1 MNMALIVFKQVLILI
16 IFVMMGI
23 IGVKSGKVDPK
34 VFKTLS
40 NILLYFVNP
49 FLIIDSLSVAYNP
62 QKTAGFL
69 LSLAISF
76 GMHFVCMLG
85 AHFIF
90 LRKGDSE
97 KLPIERY
104 AVVLSNAGYIGIPLI
119 NGIFGKEAVFY
130 LVAYMVSFNIVSW
143 TYGMWV
149 LQKDRKMDLKKMLIN
164 PGNIGCAIG
173 LTVYFLQIPF
183 PEMVRT
189 VISST
194 ANVNTFL
201 SLFAIGII
209 CAGLN
214 VPDLLKNKRGLY
226 VALCRLVF
234 LPAIVFAVLIWWVPM
249 VLPENG
255 MLVASVLTVAAL
267 TPTAMAL
274 SFMCQISGRDPLYG
288 SNILALSTVLCC
300 VTVPV
305 MTTILTGVLNVIY

>member
-1 MNMALIVFKQVLILI
+1 MDMALIVFKQVVILVI
-16 IFVMMGI
+16 LVMMGI
-23 IGVKSGKVDPK
+23 IGVRSKKVDPG

-49 FLIIDSLSVAYNP
+49 FLIIDSLSVEYDP

-69 LSLAISF
+69 LSLAVSV
-76 GMHFVCMLG
+76 GMHIVCILG
-85 AHFIF
+85 AHFLF
-90 LRKGDSE
+90 LRKGDPE

-130 LVAYMVSFNIVSW
+130 LVAYMVCFNIFSW

-149 LQKDRKMDLKKMLIN
+149 LQKGRMDLKKMLIN

-173 LTVYFLQIPF
+173 LTIYFLRIPL
-183 PEMVRT
+183 PGMVRT

-214 VPDLLKNKRGLY
+214 IPDLLKNRRGLY
-226 VALCRLVF
+226 VALCRLVL
-234 LPAIVFAVLIWWVPM
+234 LPVIVFAVLIWWIPM

-274 SFMCQISGRDPLYG
+274 SFMCQISGRNPLYG
-288 SNILALSTVLCC
+288 SNLLALSTVLCC

-305 MTTILTGVLNVIY
+305 MTTILTAVLNVIY

>member
-1 MNMALIVFKQVLILI
+1 MDMALIVFKQVVILI
-16 IFVMMGI
+16 ILVMMGI
-23 IGVKSGKVDPK
+23 IGVKSKKVDPG
-34 VFKTLS
+34 VFRTLS

-49 FLIIDSLSVAYNP
+49 FLIIDSLSVEYDP

-69 LSLAISF
+69 LSLAVSA
-76 GMHFVCMLG
+76 GMHIVCILG
-85 AHFIF
+85 AHFLF
-90 LRKGDSE
+90 LRKGDPE

-130 LVAYMVSFNIVSW
+130 LVAYMVCFNIFSW

-149 LQKDRKMDLKKMLIN
+149 LQKGRMDLKKMLIN

-173 LTVYFLQIPF
+173 LTIYFLRIPL
-183 PEMVRT
+183 PGMVRT
-189 VISST
+189 VVSST

-214 VPDLLKNKRGLY
+214 IPDLLKNKRGLY
-226 VALCRLVF
+226 VAICRLVL
-234 LPAIVFAVLIWWVPM
+234 LPAIVFAVLIWWIPM

-288 SNILALSTVLCC
+288 SNLLALSTVLCC

-305 MTTILTGVLNVIY
+305 MTTILTAVLNVIY

>member
-1 MNMALIVFKQVLILI
+1 MDMALIVFRQVVILI
-16 IFVMMGI
+16 IFVVMGI
-23 IGVKSGKVDPK
+23 IGVKSGKITTDVSK
-34 VFKTLS
+34 NLS

-49 FLIIDSLSVAYNP
+49 FLIIDSLSVEYDS

-69 LSLAISF
+69 VCLAVSAGI
-76 GMHFVCMLG
+76 HIVCIFG

-90 LRKGDSE
+90 LRKGNPNR
-97 KLPIERY
+97 LPIERF

-119 NGIFGKEAVFY
+119 SGIFGKEAVFY
-130 LVAYMVSFNIVSW
+130 LVAYMVCYNIFSC

-149 LQKDRKMDLKKMLIN
+149 LQKDRRMNLKKMLIN

-173 LTVYFLQIPF
+173 LTIYFLRIPI
-183 PEMVRT
+183 PGMVQT
-189 VISST
+189 VVSST

-214 VPDLLKNKRGLY
+214 IPDLLKNRRGLY

-234 LPAIVFAVLIWWVPM
+234 LPAIVFAMLIWWIPL

-255 MLVASVLTVAAL
+255 VLVASVLTTAAL

-288 SNILALSTVLCC
+288 SNVLALSTVLCC

-305 MTTILTGVLNVIY
+305 MTTILTAVLNWIY

>member
-1 MNMALIVFKQVLILI
+1 MDMALIVFRQVVILI

-23 IGVKSGKVDPK
+23 IGVKSGKVDAG

-49 FLIIDSLSVAYNP
+49 FLIIDSLSVEYDP

-69 LSLAISF
+69 VSLAVSVGI
-76 GMHFVCMLG
+76 HAVCILG

-90 LRKGDSE
+90 LRKGDPDR
-97 KLPIERY
+97 LPIERY
-104 AVVLSNAGYIGIPLI
+104 ASVLSNAGYIGIPMI

-130 LVAYMVSFNIVSW
+130 LVAYMVCFNIFSW

-149 LQKDRKMDLKKMLIN
+149 LQKGRMDLKKMLIN

-173 LTVYFLQIPF
+173 LTVYFLRIPI
-183 PEMVRT
+183 PGMVGT
-189 VISST
+189 VISAT

-226 VALCRLVF
+226 VAACRLIF
-234 LPAIVFAVLIWWVPM
+234 LPVIVFALLIWWIPLI
-249 VLPENG
+249 LPENG
-255 MLVASVLTVAAL
+255 MLVASVLTVASM

-288 SNILALSTVLCC
+288 SNVMALSTVLCC

-305 MTTILTGVLNVIY
+305 MTTILTAVLNLIH